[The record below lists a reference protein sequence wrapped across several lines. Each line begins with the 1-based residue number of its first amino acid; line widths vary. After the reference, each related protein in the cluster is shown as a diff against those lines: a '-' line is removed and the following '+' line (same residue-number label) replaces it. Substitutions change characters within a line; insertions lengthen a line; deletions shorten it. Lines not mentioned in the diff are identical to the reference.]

1 MREFYYYICV
11 NSCPIYS
18 KLKMVKKISILSLFA
33 ILLVFT
39 GCEKCSK
46 PNMADPFTNAEYSD
60 NTATTRGDEV
70 DVSTDGDAGAASDGD
85 ITDPNE
91 GGDFDGIVD
100 PNEDEDFDSDGK

>member
-1 MREFYYYICV
+1 
-11 NSCPIYS
+11 
-18 KLKMVKKISILSLFA
+18 MVKKISILSLFA
-33 ILLVFT
+33 ILLVIT

-46 PNMADPFTNAEYSD
+46 PNNVDSFINAEYSED
-60 NTATTRGDEV
+60 APTTRGDEV
-70 DVSTDGDAGAASDGD
+70 DGSSDEDAGAVSDGD